1 MAIYRIATLRRGAI
15 FPHERLDP
23 INERKV
29 EELELREAYAKK
41 IEAERLRNA
50 YWVELIRGVA

>member
-1 MAIYRIATLRRGAI
+1 MIVRVATLRRGAI
-15 FPHERLDP
+15 DPPERLDS

-50 YWVELIRGVA
+50 YWVELIKGAA

>member
-1 MAIYRIATLRRGAI
+1 MRVATLRRGAI
-15 FPHERLDP
+15 FPPERLDS

-50 YWVELIRGVA
+50 YWVELIKGAA

>member
-1 MAIYRIATLRRGAI
+1 MIVRIATLRRGAI
-15 FPHERLDP
+15 DPPERLDP

-50 YWVELIRGVA
+50 YWVELIKGAA